1 MYLMPTISILL
12 GKRTASLSEGRAPR
26 IALGAVGNV
35 GGLGLSCG
43 LAEAEDLSLA
53 RGNCSEPRRCARVG
67 SAKAMIKERGTHE
80 EEEEL

>member
-35 GGLGLSCG
+35 GGPGLSCG
-43 LAEAEDLSLA
+43 LAEAEDVCRSLGAIAANREGVRESEA
-53 RGNCSEPRRCARVG
+53 RRQ
-67 SAKAMIKERGTHE
+67 
-80 EEEEL
+80 